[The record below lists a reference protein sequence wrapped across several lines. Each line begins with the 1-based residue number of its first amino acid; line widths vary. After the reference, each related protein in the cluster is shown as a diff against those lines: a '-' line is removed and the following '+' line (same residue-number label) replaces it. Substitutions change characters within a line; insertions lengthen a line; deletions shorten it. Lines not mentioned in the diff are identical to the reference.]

1 MSHTPGP
8 WEIDDDT
15 LDVIALT
22 AGDAPAYIA
31 CQPAS
36 PAGRQLGEA
45 EVMANVQLIA
55 AAPDMLDAL
64 RTADDALDYAQA
76 QVDSER
82 DRERLRQWRTR
93 VQNVIALAEGR

>member
-8 WEIDDDT
+8 WTISNDTIGSDYGDIARVHFQSSRNARGWDDRS
-15 LDVIALT
+15 V
-22 AGDAPAYIA
+22 
-31 CQPAS
+31 
-36 PAGRQLGEA
+36 
-45 EVMANVQLIA
+45 IA

-76 QVDSER
+76 QVDSES